1 MDCISWYND
10 LASRGFPLQETLE
23 FLDGLS
29 KSDDIGSHFRI
40 CCMDA
45 ERPVSERKSGASLL
59 FRDRGRTG
67 VDYLMPLLDADD
79 RTASHAAFL
88 LASFPS
94 LGPSLSSGEGAA
106 VRRALARLAESD
118 DAMVRRRSIIA
129 IGWIGTEEEIPL
141 LSRHLLTDED
151 AYCRAWSASSF
162 LQMPDILRETIQ
174 TEAKGSLIACLESE
188 QDAFVKGVA
197 VEAVMAVWDVSFGLR
212 SSAVEER
219 NRRAV
224 DRAARK
230 ALQFLKSEGR
240 SSAMMRARTL
250 GYPPGCLPT
259 VVLYHV

>member
-1 MDCISWYND
+1 
-10 LASRGFPLQETLE
+10 
-23 FLDGLS
+23 
-29 KSDDIGSHFRI
+29 
-40 CCMDA
+40 
-45 ERPVSERKSGASLL
+45 
-59 FRDRGRTG
+59 
-67 VDYLMPLLDADD
+67 
-79 RTASHAAFL
+79 
-88 LASFPS
+88 
-94 LGPSLSSGEGAA
+94 
-106 VRRALARLAESD
+106 
-118 DAMVRRRSIIA
+118 MVRRRSIVA

-174 TEAKGSLIACLESE
+174 TEAKGSLVACLESE
-188 QDAFVKGVA
+188 QDAFVKGTA

-230 ALQFLKSEGR
+230 ALQFLKSEDR
-240 SSAMMRARTL
+240 SSAMMRARIL

-259 VVLYHV
+259 VVLYLFEVASGTSRCSSSLRASSS